1 MNANFIKERKKALEK
16 QKRSLEEQL
25 SSFARK
31 SKSLNGGWE
40 ALYPDFKGGCIEE
53 EADEGEEYDKR
64 VSLEKMM
71 AEELDKVN
79 LALKKI
85 KEARYGI
92 CEKCGKLISKERLIV
107 YPQARYC
114 KECNK

>member
-1 MNANFIKERKKALEK
+1 MNANFIKERKKTLEK

-53 EADEGEEYDKR
+53 EADEVEEYDKR

-79 LALKKI
+79 LALKKNKRSKVWHLRKMRKI
-85 KEARYGI
+85 NFKGTLNSLSA
-92 CEKCGKLISKERLIV
+92 GKIL
-107 YPQARYC
+107 
-114 KECNK
+114 

>member
-1 MNANFIKERKKALEK
+1 
-16 QKRSLEEQL
+16 
-25 SSFARK
+25 
-31 SKSLNGGWE
+31 
-40 ALYPDFKGGCIEE
+40 
-53 EADEGEEYDKR
+53 
-64 VSLEKMM
+64 MM